1 MNWKYAKT
9 LFIFVFIIINISLAI
24 MYVNKINKSHINDVE
39 DTNEVD
45 FKQEE
50 ITIPKE
56 LPDVRGI
63 KTQLITGRSKDFKDY
78 AKSKSDVKS
87 EDDGNLVVGTI
98 NPPISASSDQVTSLK
113 GYMKNNVYK
122 GEYYQLYNTSD
133 HEAVFEQTYHGLP
146 IMNNEK
152 ARLKFKINNNEETS
166 SYRQRAIAE
175 IGPSKGENNQEKQV
189 VSARKAIEALYY
201 NRYLKRND
209 AVTSVR
215 LGYYSVVKETNVQVF
230 QANWEIKVNHADQKG
245 DKTYYV
251 EATSKNP
258 KIIVR

>member
-9 LFIFVFIIINISLAI
+9 LFIFVFLIINISLAI

-50 ITIPKE
+50 IKIPKE
-56 LPDVRGI
+56 LPDARGI
-63 KTQLITGRSKDFKDY
+63 KAQLITGRSKDFKDY

-87 EDDGNLVVGTI
+87 EDGGKVAAGTI
-98 NPPISASSDQVTSLK
+98 SPAISVSKDQVTALK
-113 GYMKNNVYK
+113 SYMKNNVYK
-122 GEYYQLYNTSD
+122 GEYYQLYNTD
-133 HEAVFEQTYHGLP
+133 DNEAVFEQTYHGLP
-146 IMNNEK
+146 IMNNDK
-152 ARLKFKINNNEETS
+152 AKLKFKINDNEEAS
-166 SYRQRAIAE
+166 SYHQRAIAE
-175 IGPSKGENNQEKQV
+175 IGPSKGENNREKQV

-215 LGYYSVVKETNVQVF
+215 LGYYSVVRETNVQVF
-230 QANWEIKVNHADQKG
+230 QANWEIKVNHSDKKG